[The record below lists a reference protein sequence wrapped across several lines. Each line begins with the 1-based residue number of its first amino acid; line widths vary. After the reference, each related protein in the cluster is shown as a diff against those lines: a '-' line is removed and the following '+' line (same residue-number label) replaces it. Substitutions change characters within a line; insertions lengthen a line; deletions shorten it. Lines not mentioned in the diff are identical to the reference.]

1 MKTKP
6 IRHLILIA
14 IISIFSLQ
22 CAVVHTHFKK
32 SLPDNTGTARIDC
45 LEEPVTVKRDSLGI
59 PYIKAHNEK
68 DLFCAAGYVTASYR
82 LTQMIILKHAIQG
95 RLCEIAGEDMLPLD
109 RFMRCLGVS
118 QVVGSTMKK
127 MDGHARMMLTSFA
140 KGVNQYVRNL
150 EQLPPELVLAGY
162 TPEKWKPEDS
172 LYIFAMLNLNVS
184 FNFIEELHFLII
196 ARKLGYKKT
205 AELFPVYHDRE
216 FPLAEAEKL
225 RHVLPDLP
233 VRELEKMHHALRR
246 MEGILRPGIP
256 ASNNWAIAP
265 SKTKGGQSIIAND
278 THLMLALPSPWIVMH
293 LECPTYR
300 CAGVTLPG
308 IPVITAGFNGTIA
321 WGETMVMADSQD
333 LFIEKIKREKDT
345 LRYLFKG
352 KWLPVKTRQETFH
365 IKGEEPV
372 TMPVYSTHHGPLLNS
387 ALQQMPLPPEM
398 PVQPSPVNIPYGL
411 SLSWIVEDG
420 DITLDAFYRLGKA
433 RSMKQARDAISDI
446 RSIYLNIVY
455 GDRQNIGRQAT
466 GLYPVRKKGTGQF
479 PSPGWTGEYEWE
491 GFLPFSA
498 LPHGMNPAEGYLC
511 TANHRTVGKD
521 YPVHLTS
528 SWYNQERAERI
539 HGVLS
544 GSSNIVLEDMVSL
557 QNDRY
562 SMMAKK
568 VQDILFNGRTGKLTS
583 EAIDSMKPSHRKD
596 AEKAL
601 RLLHPG
607 NFNCVMDAGSS
618 GAALMGALYHCFT
631 RSTFMDELGDD
642 DSMEWESFIQASMT
656 SFSATDQLLA
666 YTDTSSF
673 YDDVTTPEVETRYDI
688 LARSLYQAWNY
699 CEKELGHDEMKWEW
713 GKLHTY
719 HWQHDIAKKTGLL
732 KGYLNRGPF
741 PAGGDVHT
749 VNVAGFTWGKDFDVW
764 MIPAMR
770 MIVDFNSSEP
780 LHIITTPGQS
790 GHPSSTH
797 YDDMIPYFLE
807 GRYQNIPM
815 GEEAASRHYSFT
827 LRLIP

>member
-6 IRHLILIA
+6 VRHVVLIA

-32 SLPDNTGTARIDC
+32 SLPEHTGTVRLDC
-45 LEEPVTVKRDSLGI
+45 LEKPVTVKRDSLGI
-59 PYIKAHNEK
+59 PYIKAENEK

-82 LTQMIILKHAIQG
+82 LTQMVILKHAIQG

-109 RFMRCLGVS
+109 RFMRSLGVRE
-118 QVVGSTMKK
+118 VVASTMKK

-140 KGVNQYVRNL
+140 SGVNHYVRKQK
-150 EQLPPELVLAGY
+150 QLPPELVFTGF
-162 TPEKWKPEDS
+162 TPETWKAEDS

-196 ARKLGYKKT
+196 AQKLGYEKT
-205 AELFPVYHDRE
+205 AELFPVYHDKE

-225 RHVLPDLP
+225 RHVLPDIP
-233 VRELEKMHHALRR
+233 AKELERMQQVLKKMD
-246 MEGILRPGIP
+246 GILRPGIP

-278 THLMLALPSPWIVMH
+278 THLMLALPSPWIIMH

-333 LFIEKIKREKDT
+333 LFIEKIKRENDN
-345 LRYLFKG
+345 LLYLFKG
-352 KWLPVKTRQETFH
+352 KWLQVKTRQETFK
-365 IKGEEPV
+365 IKGEDPV
-372 TMPVYSTHHGPLLNS
+372 TIPVFSTHHGPLLNS
-387 ALQQMPLPPEM
+387 ALQHLPMPPEM
-398 PVQPSPVNIPYGL
+398 PVQPLPVNIPYGL
-411 SLSWIVEDG
+411 SLSWIVKDG
-420 DITLDAFYRLGKA
+420 DVTLDAFYRLGRA
-433 RSMKQARDAISDI
+433 RSMKQARDAISGI
-446 RSIYLNIVY
+446 HSIYLNIVY
-455 GDRQNIGRQAT
+455 GDSQNIGWQVT

-479 PSPGWTGEYEWE
+479 PSPGWTGEYEWD

-498 LPHGMNPAEGYLC
+498 LPHSKNPASQYLC
-511 TANHRTVGKD
+511 TANHRTVGKN

-528 SWYNQERAERI
+528 SWYNQERARRI
-539 HGVLS
+539 HQVLS
-544 GSSNIVLEDMVSL
+544 GKDDFTIEDVMNL

-568 VQDILFNGRTGKLTS
+568 VQDILYHGRTGKLLRK
-583 EAIDSMKPSHRKD
+583 AMDSMKPSHREY

-601 RLLHPG
+601 RMLQPG
-607 NFNCVMDAGSS
+607 SFNCIMDTGSA
-618 GAALMGALYHCFT
+618 GAALMGALYHSFT
-631 RSTFMDELGDD
+631 RAAFMDELGKE
-642 DSMEWESFIQASMT
+642 DSIQWESFIQASMT
-656 SFSATDQLLA
+656 SFSATDQLLV
-666 YTDTSSF
+666 YTDNSTF
-673 YDDVTTPEVETRYDI
+673 YDDISTPEVENKYDI
-688 LARSLYQAWNY
+688 LARSLYQAWNL
-699 CEKELGHDEMKWEW
+699 CREELGNDENEWEW
-713 GKLHTY
+713 GALHTY

-749 VNVAGFTWGKDFDVW
+749 VNVAGFTWGKNFDVW

-780 LHIITTPGQS
+780 LHIITTPGES
-790 GHPSSTH
+790 GHPSSPH
-797 YDDMIPYFLE
+797 YDDMIPFFLE
-807 GRYQNIPM
+807 GRYQEIPL
-815 GEEAASRHYSFT
+815 GSESSNRHYTFT
-827 LRLIP
+827 MILTP